1 MNINLPGHFILLLL
15 LVWLTGSPV
24 WAQGDATRR
33 YLDAVGMVKRGQYEP
48 AKQTLNDIIQRGGTL
63 APYAHYYYALATF
76 RQRNFDA
83 SRLMLKQ
90 LMSRFSDWRKI
101 DDAYYLYAANAM
113 ELGRYDDG
121 LSTLQR
127 ISDPNFGKDVAK
139 LEQYFMSRIRDL
151 DKLKQLNGEFPENRS
166 VALTLID
173 QLQRSGG
180 KEDLQLSDRL
190 TNRFGVPTPASSPS
204 ATPNPTQS
212 SSTSAQKTS
221 PANRSGRPTRPKNT
235 YNVAL
240 MLPFRL
246 DAFDSDR
253 RMLSSQYVY
262 DLYNGMKMAQAKL
275 YSEGIA
281 LNLLAYDVENDPNKT
296 LELINSPAFSQ
307 TDLIVG
313 PLYAEPNRIAS
324 AYANQNN
331 VLLLNPIATGGDLIA
346 DQPMS
351 FLAQPSLER
360 QATGVAEFMQSKGE
374 PGNKR
379 AAVYFGESR
388 KDSSLALLYS
398 NELKRRKFQVVDF
411 QKLTG
416 SALSM
421 AEQMMPVTTRSTAS
435 VTATG
440 SASSPPVSLNHIF
453 LASNNDE
460 DGPKL
465 LDALSH
471 RHVSGPVVASGSAF
485 NYFKNSASTF
495 TRRNLYLLY
504 PEFIDT
510 SRPIVETFEADYLAT
525 RNTIPSIFA
534 MEGYDMLLFF
544 GRQLARTG
552 GKLTSRSG
560 FRSDTDDYLLSGFD
574 YTEGNDN
581 QVVPIVKYEDRRFT
595 KIN

>member
-1 MNINLPGHFILLLL
+1 MKTNGPVRVLILLLFAL
-15 LVWLTGSPV
+15 AMSPV

-33 YLDAVGMVKRGQYEP
+33 YLDAVGMVQRGQYEP
-48 AKQTLNDIIQRGGTL
+48 AKRTLNDIIQRGGAL
-63 APYAHYYYALATF
+63 APYAHYHYALATF

-90 LMSRFSDWRKI
+90 LIARFPDWRKI
-101 DDAYYLYAANAM
+101 DDAHYLYASDAM
-113 ELGRYDDG
+113 ELGRYEEG
-121 LSTLQR
+121 LSMLQR
-127 ISDPNFGKDVAK
+127 IGDPAFGKDVAK
-139 LEQYFMSRIRDL
+139 LEQYFMGRIRDVE
-151 DKLKQLNGEFPENRS
+151 KLRQLNREFPENRS
-166 VALTLID
+166 VALALID

-190 TNRFGVPTPASSPS
+190 TNRFGVPTTAPVRPSSPS
-204 ATPNPTQS
+204 PAPPTTTVS
-212 SSTSAQKTS
+212 QKPS
-221 PANRSGRPTRPKNT
+221 PPNRSSRPKSA

-262 DLYNGMKMAQAKL
+262 DLYNGMKLAQAKL

-281 LNLLAYDVENDPNKT
+281 VNLMAYDVENDPNKT
-296 LELINSPAFSQ
+296 LELINGPAFSQ

-324 AYANQNN
+324 AFANQNN
-331 VLLLNPIATGGDLIA
+331 ILLLNPIATGSDLIV

-360 QATGVAEFMQSKGE
+360 QATEVAGFMQSKGE
-374 PGNKR
+374 SANR
-379 AAVYFGESR
+379 RVAVYFGESR
-388 KDSSLALLYS
+388 KDSSLAVLYS
-398 NELKRRKFQVVDF
+398 NELKRRRFQVVDF
-411 QKLTG
+411 RKLTG
-416 SALSM
+416 SVSSM
-421 AEQMMPVTTRSTAS
+421 VGQMMSATAPAGAP
-435 VTATG
+435 VTATS
-440 SASSPPVSLNHIF
+440 SASSAPVSLNHIF
-453 LASNNDE
+453 LASNSDA

-465 LDALSH
+465 LDALS
-471 RHVSGPVVASGSAF
+471 RRRVSGPVVASGSAF

-510 SRPIVETFEADYLAT
+510 SRPMVETFEADYLAT

-560 FRSDTDDYLLSGFD
+560 LRSDTDDYLLSGFD

-581 QVVPIVKYEDRRFT
+581 QVVPIVKYEDGRFT

>member
-1 MNINLPGHFILLLL
+1 MKTRLFHVVLL

-24 WAQGDATRR
+24 WAQGDVTRR

-48 AKQTLNDIIQRGGTL
+48 AKRTLNDIIQRGGAL
-63 APYAHYYYALATF
+63 APYAHYHYAIATYQ
-76 RQRNFDA
+76 QRNYDA

-90 LMSRFSDWRKI
+90 LMTRFPDWNKL
-101 DDAYYLYAANAM
+101 DDAHYLYAANAVEM
-113 ELGRYDDG
+113 GRYEDA

-127 ISDPNFGKDVAK
+127 VGDPKLGKDVAK
-139 LEQYFMSRIRDL
+139 LEQYLVGRIRDL
-151 DKLKQLNGEFPENRS
+151 DKLRQLNREFPENRS
-166 VALTLID
+166 VALTLIEE
-173 QLQRSGG
+173 LQRSGG

-190 TNRFGVPTPASSPS
+190 TNRFGVPMTAPAQPGISNPVSP
-204 ATPNPTQS
+204 P
-212 SSTSAQKTS
+212 KTN
-221 PANRSGRPTRPKNT
+221 PANRPARSGPPKSA

-246 DAFDSDR
+246 SAFDGDR

-262 DLYNGMKMAQAKL
+262 DLYNGMKLAQAKL

-281 LNLLAYDVENDPNKT
+281 VNLLAYDVENDPNKT
-296 LELINSPAFSQ
+296 LELVNSPAFSQ
-307 TDLIVG
+307 TNLIVG

-331 VLLLNPIATGGDLIA
+331 VLLLNPIATGSDLIA
-346 DQPMS
+346 DKPMS

-360 QATGVAEFMQSKGE
+360 QATEVAEFMQSKGD

-379 AAVYFGESR
+379 VAVYFGESR

-398 NELKRRKFQVVDF
+398 QELKRRRFQVVDF
-411 QKLTG
+411 RKLTG
-416 SALSM
+416 SASLM
-421 AEQMMPVTTRSTAS
+421 AGQMLPATARPGVS
-435 VTATG
+435 VTATSG
-440 SASSPPVSLNHIF
+440 ASTKPVSLNHIF
-453 LASNNDE
+453 FASSSDD

-465 LDALSH
+465 LEALSR
-471 RHVSGPVVASGSAF
+471 RHASGPVVASGPAF
-485 NYFKNSASTF
+485 NYFKNPASTF

-510 SRPIVETFEADYLAT
+510 SRPIVETFETEYLAN

-534 MEGYDMLLFF
+534 IQGYDMLLFF

-552 GKLTSRSG
+552 GKLTSRSSL
-560 FRSDTDDYLLSGFD
+560 RSDTDDYLLSGFD
-574 YTEGNDN
+574 YTQGNDN
-581 QVVPIVKYEDRRFT
+581 KVVPIVKYEGGRFT

>member
-1 MNINLPGHFILLLL
+1 MRTRLFHVVLL
-15 LVWLTGSPV
+15 LVWLTGASV
-24 WAQGDATRR
+24 WAQGDVTRR

-48 AKQTLNDIIQRGGTL
+48 AKRTLNDIIQRGGAL
-63 APYAHYYYALATF
+63 APYAHYHYAVATYQ
-76 RQRNFDA
+76 QRNYDA

-90 LMSRFSDWRKI
+90 LMTRFPDWNKL
-101 DDAYYLYAANAM
+101 DDAHYLYAANAVEM
-113 ELGRYDDG
+113 GRYEDA

-127 ISDPNFGKDVAK
+127 VGDPKLGKDVAK
-139 LEQYFMSRIRDL
+139 LEQYFVGRIRDL
-151 DKLKQLNGEFPENRS
+151 DKLRQLNREFPENRS
-166 VALTLID
+166 VALTLIEE
-173 QLQRSGG
+173 LQRSGG

-190 TNRFGVPTPASSPS
+190 TNRFGVPMTAPAQPG
-204 ATPNPTQS
+204 TPNPVS
-212 SSTSAQKTS
+212 PPKTN
-221 PANRSGRPTRPKNT
+221 PANRPARSGPAKRA

-246 DAFDSDR
+246 SAFDGDR

-262 DLYNGMKMAQAKL
+262 DLYNGMKLAQAKL

-281 LNLLAYDVENDPNKT
+281 VNLLAYDVENDPNKT
-296 LELINSPAFSQ
+296 LELVNSPAFSQ
-307 TDLIVG
+307 TNLIVG

-331 VLLLNPIATGGDLIA
+331 VLLLNPIATGSDLIA
-346 DQPMS
+346 DKPMS

-360 QATGVAEFMQSKGE
+360 QATEVAEFMQSKGD

-379 AAVYFGESR
+379 VAVYFGESR

-398 NELKRRKFQVVDF
+398 QELKRRRFQVVDF
-411 QKLTG
+411 RKLTG
-416 SALSM
+416 SASLM
-421 AEQMMPVTTRSTAS
+421 AGQMLPATTRPGVSVSVASGASTA
-435 VTATG
+435 
-440 SASSPPVSLNHIF
+440 PVSLNHIF
-453 LASNNDE
+453 FASSSDD

-465 LDALSH
+465 LDALSR
-471 RHVSGPVVASGSAF
+471 RHASGPVVASGSAF
-485 NYFKNSASTF
+485 NYFKNPASTF

-510 SRPIVETFEADYLAT
+510 SRPIVETFETEYLAN

-534 MEGYDMLLFF
+534 IQGYDMLLFF

-560 FRSDTDDYLLSGFD
+560 LRSDTDDYLLSGFD
-574 YTEGNDN
+574 YTQGNDN
-581 QVVPIVKYEDRRFT
+581 KVVPIVKYEGGRFT